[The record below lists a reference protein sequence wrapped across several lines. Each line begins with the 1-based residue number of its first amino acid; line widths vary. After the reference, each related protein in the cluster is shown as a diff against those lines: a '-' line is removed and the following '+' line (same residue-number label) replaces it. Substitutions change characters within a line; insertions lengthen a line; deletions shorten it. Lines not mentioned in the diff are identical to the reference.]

1 MCSLLKRTL
10 LPPNLIIKTFR
21 KSSPQGFVIRAEGLC
36 GFQIRSY
43 ITRGLTTC
51 LPLSRL
57 GIAQASLASP
67 LAAPSVTKPREPKP
81 LFGYLFWGGD

>member
-1 MCSLLKRTL
+1 MLCS
-10 LPPNLIIKTFR
+10 
-21 KSSPQGFVIRAEGLC
+21 
-36 GFQIRSY
+36 
-43 ITRGLTTC
+43 RGLTNC

-67 LAAPSVTKPREPKP
+67 LAAPSVTNPREPKP